1 MDQEKQE
8 KEYTL
13 EEEQNDKNSMSQK
26 EAEATVAWIAEDEQ
40 IDAEIEAL
48 MKEEPQGKKR
58 KGKKEKKRKE
68 KDRHQ
73 TAASE
78 DAKTE
83 EHGKGDGKGKIRKK
97 LKKYINWKSWSRKR
111 KILTVAAAAVCG
123 VVLVKSLTG
132 GGSSV
137 LQVVTAP
144 VTQGTITEDL
154 TVSGPVSGT
163 DSVDVVSN
171 LHAEVT
177 EIRVKEGDRVEKG
190 QLLAVIDSSDLQK
203 EVEIAQNAYDL
214 AVTTYEEQQIQA
226 ENGYAK
232 ALQDYEAAKAEYER
246 TNVLYEAG
254 SVSKVDWET
263 ARNKMN
269 DAQREIKTFT
279 LQDGKP
285 VANESYSLQIKNAEF
300 ELQKKKEELEDCQVT
315 SPIAGTVVR
324 VNAKVGRFA
333 DKIEDDKPMFIIENL
348 DVLEMKI
355 SISEYSI
362 GKIAV
367 GQAAEISADILNGD
381 VVNGTVT
388 AISPTGEEKGGGST
402 ERVIPTT
409 IRIEDKDTKLIA
421 GITARAKIVLNE
433 AKQAWIVPISAVL
446 ETEDGTFVIAVE
458 QNVLRRIPV
467 ETGVESDIQVEII
480 PVTEGTLTEGMQVVA
495 APSESMTDGMKV
507 IAMPSA

>member
-8 KEYTL
+8 KEYKM
-13 EEEQNDKNSMSQK
+13 EEGQNDKNPMSQQ

-48 MKEEPQGKKR
+48 MKEETQE
-58 KGKKEKKRKE
+58 KGKKRKE
-68 KDRHQ
+68 K
-73 TAASE
+73 
-78 DAKTE
+78 
-83 EHGKGDGKGKIRKK
+83 GKIRKR

-111 KILTVAAAAVCG
+111 KILTAAAAAVCA

-132 GGSSV
+132 GGSSA
-137 LQVVTAP
+137 LQVATVP
-144 VTQGTITEDL
+144 VTQGAIAEDL

-177 EIRVKEGDRVEKG
+177 EIQVKEGDRVEKG

-203 EVEIAQNAYDL
+203 EVEMAQNAYDL

-232 ALQDYEAAKAEYER
+232 ALQDYEAAKGEYER

-269 DAQREIKTFT
+269 DAQREIKAFT

-300 ELQKKKEELEDCQVT
+300 ELQKKREELEDCQVT
-315 SPIAGTVVR
+315 SPIDGTVVR

-433 AKQAWIVPISAVL
+433 AEHAWIVPISAVL
-446 ETEDGTFVIAVE
+446 ETEEGTFVIAVE

-480 PVTEGTLTEGMQVVA
+480 PAAEGTLTEGMQVVA